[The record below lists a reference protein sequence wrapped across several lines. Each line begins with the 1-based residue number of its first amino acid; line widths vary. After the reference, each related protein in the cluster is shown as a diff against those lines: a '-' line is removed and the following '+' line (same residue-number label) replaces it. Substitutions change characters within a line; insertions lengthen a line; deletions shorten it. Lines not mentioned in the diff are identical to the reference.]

1 MAERGRAA
9 RVGDAMIDVT
19 IRPAT
24 AADITA
30 LLALYAEFHS
40 FHVAGM
46 ADRLREPEQ
55 RDDADV
61 RAALDG
67 LLRAGDAAL
76 LVAADGDQVIGL
88 AEVYLKRD
96 EENPWRV
103 GYTYGHLQSLMV
115 AAAWRRA
122 GIGARL
128 VTAAEA
134 WARERGAAEMR
145 LETWEFPAGPLAFY
159 EARGYRTLRRT
170 LARRL

>member
-1 MAERGRAA
+1 MSN
-9 RVGDAMIDVT
+9 VTDVT

-40 FHVAGM
+40 LHVAGVPE
-46 ADRLREPEQ
+46 RLREPEA
-55 RDDADV
+55 RDDADM

-67 LLRAGDAAL
+67 LLRAEDAAL
-76 LVAADGDQVIGL
+76 IVAADGDRVIGL
-88 AEVYLKRD
+88 AEIYLKRD

-115 AAAWRRA
+115 TTLWRRT

-128 VTAAEA
+128 VDAAET
-134 WARERGAAEMR
+134 WARERGATEMR
-145 LETWEFPAGPLAFY
+145 LETWEFPDGPLAFY
-159 EARGYRTLRRT
+159 TAHGYRTLRRT